1 MKQVSVDSGSKL
13 PQVACNAAP
22 AEKSIDPKGELLI

>member
-1 MKQVSVDSGSKL
+1 MVNPDFFHEK
-13 PQVACNAAP
+13 ACNAAP

>member
-13 PQVACNAAP
+13 LQVACNAAP
-22 AEKSIDPKGELLI
+22 AEKSIDPKGELLT